1 MYINIRD
8 VYHIESN
15 VSYRIVIIKVIN
27 TVSYQNDSQIN
38 DTFKD
43 TFYDDITIQLVL
55 HIKEWFF

>member
-27 TVSYQNDSQIN
+27 TVSYQNDKS
-38 DTFKD
+38 DKRYF
-43 TFYDDITIQLVL
+43 
-55 HIKEWFF
+55 